1 MAQSPGSCRSLQRT
15 AGDLEWQKTAAWP
28 SAEIWDCERLDE
40 GTHQGS
46 LSLEVEELRVVG
58 GHPVWYVRVAY
69 RDPWHFEIVVSIA
82 VVKDSHWH
90 WFAATRRPEV
100 IHFGWDLAIW
110 GDMGDWDCWW
120 CKFNYMQLQSDVMAI
135 NGYVDQ
141 GTSTSNGSTNVLLF
155 INIAITFSH

>member
-1 MAQSPGSCRSLQRT
+1 MAQSPGSCRSLQGT

-69 RDPWHFEIVVSIA
+69 RDP
-82 VVKDSHWH
+82 
-90 WFAATRRPEV
+90 
-100 IHFGWDLAIW
+100 
-110 GDMGDWDCWW
+110 
-120 CKFNYMQLQSDVMAI
+120 
-135 NGYVDQ
+135 
-141 GTSTSNGSTNVLLF
+141 
-155 INIAITFSH
+155 